1 MTLLK
6 QNIGSIFCPPDR
18 DTASSDGK
26 NKSKDNSSSLP
37 KSVNCDTRQDSGE
50 GAMVNPVLDP
60 EFLKT
65 HNAEILCGP
74 IKLSNCLDL
83 TGSGGLITLSSPQLL
98 NSKPR
103 SLLLHIKGFENSP
116 VSDPILI
123 NKEKAETD
131 RSTSLDKKV
140 SGRGQFYLI

>member
-1 MTLLK
+1 MK
-6 QNIGSIFCPPDR
+6 QNIGSIFSPPKK
-18 DTASSDGK
+18 DTNSGDSK
-26 NKSKDNSSSLP
+26 NISKETLTSQAMGA
-37 KSVNCDTRQDSGE
+37 SVNCDNPQENGE
-50 GAMVNPVLDP
+50 VSVVNPVLNP

-74 IKLSNCLDL
+74 IKLANCLDL

-103 SLLLHIKGFENSP
+103 SLLLHIKGFENSS

-131 RSTSLDKKV
+131 RSTTLDKKV
-140 SGRGQFYLI
+140 CLENTFA